1 MPDAPAQLAYPHLTL
16 DDAGVAWIEGTNT
29 KVIEVVLD
37 RLAHGLS
44 AEEIHLEHPHL
55 SLAGIHMAL
64 AYYPKKENEVAIW
77 AQNPPP
83 RAERGL
89 IQGRDGRVLILGSS
103 TEQQ

>member
-1 MPDAPAQLAYPHLTL
+1 MAVEAFL
-16 DDAGVAWIEGTNT
+16 DTN
-29 KVIEVVLD
+29 VIV
-37 RLAHGLS
+37 
-44 AEEIHLEHPHL
+44 
-55 SLAGIHMAL
+55 
-64 AYYPKKENEVAIW
+64 YPKKENEVAIW